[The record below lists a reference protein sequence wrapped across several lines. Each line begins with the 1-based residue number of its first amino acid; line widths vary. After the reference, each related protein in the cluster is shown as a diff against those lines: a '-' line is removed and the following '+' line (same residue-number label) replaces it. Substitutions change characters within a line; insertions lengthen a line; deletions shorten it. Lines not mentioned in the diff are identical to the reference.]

1 MRKPA
6 IPRGKRLA
14 AAAAAAVACCL
25 VLYLVFWRAGSIV
38 LTGIV
43 TTDDVIVSP
52 EIQGRIAR
60 LLVRE
65 GDTVKS
71 GQLLGTIQSDEWKDD
86 LDYYRDSESQAAAA
100 VAQGRD
106 ELAYQEELTEG
117 QIGQAEAS
125 LAAAQAQV
133 AVSESELENARL
145 NFEREAELR
154 KSGTDSEQAYDTART
169 AFDGS
174 RARLASSRKLAVAAV
189 AAVNLARAN
198 FREVGARKAAL
209 EGETS
214 QLAAMEAQSRKAGV
228 RLGYTELR
236 APIDGIVDVRAAREG
251 EVVNAGQAVVTLIN
265 PDDLWVRAD
274 VEESYIDRHPPGRR
288 THRASALRR
297 GAARDGLFPR
307 GGRRLR
313 DPARRQP
320 HQARH
325 QDLRGPPALR
335 QPRPQPRRGPDGLRH
350 LPTPLS
356 PPTAHGDIEV
366 ENLTKRFGDSARW
379 TA

>member
-198 FREVGARKAAL
+198 FREVG
-209 EGETS
+209 
-214 QLAAMEAQSRKAGV
+214 V

-251 EVVNAGQAVVTLIN
+251 EVVNAGQAVVTLVN

-274 VEESYIDRHPPGRR
+274 IEESAITGIRLGDVLTVRLPSGEERPGTVFFRGVDADYATQRDVSR
-288 THRASALRR
+288 TKRDIKTFEIRLRCDN
-297 GAARDGLFPR
+297 GD
-307 GGRRLR
+307 RRL
-313 DPARRQP
+313 
-320 HQARH
+320 
-325 QDLRGPPALR
+325 ALGMTAYVIL
-335 QPRPQPRRGPDGLRH
+335 PRRR
-350 LPTPLS
+350 
-356 PPTAHGDIEV
+356 
-366 ENLTKRFGDSARW
+366 
-379 TA
+379 

>member
-251 EVVNAGQAVVTLIN
+251 EVVNAGQAVVTLVN

-274 VEESYIDRHPPGRR
+274 IEESAITGIRLGDVLTVRLPSGEERPGTVFFRGVDADYATQRDVSR
-288 THRASALRR
+288 TKRDIKTFEIRLRCDN
-297 GAARDGLFPR
+297 GD
-307 GGRRLR
+307 RRL
-313 DPARRQP
+313 
-320 HQARH
+320 
-325 QDLRGPPALR
+325 ALGMTAYVIL
-335 QPRPQPRRGPDGLRH
+335 PRRR
-350 LPTPLS
+350 
-356 PPTAHGDIEV
+356 
-366 ENLTKRFGDSARW
+366 
-379 TA
+379 